1 MMSETKM
8 REATHNMIDV
18 WLLDMIECEYTV
30 VADIS
35 KLFPDLHCQKLI
47 YWQDNVYAVGAS
59 AYDNVFTEKNMSLF
73 FVVTCWLM

>member
-47 YWQDNVYAVGAS
+47 Y
-59 AYDNVFTEKNMSLF
+59 
-73 FVVTCWLM
+73 